1 MYELKCVQFLWALER
16 VQIPSFSVVSVKNLK
31 QVYRGNELC
40 ISVSKGGGGLQQ
52 AALQRML
59 TQEKYII
66 EAHTDALCLK
76 YLQILKNI
84 IFWHYFIVNA
94 PKWK

>member
-1 MYELKCVQFLWALER
+1 MS
-16 VQIPSFSVVSVKNLK
+16 IKNLK

-40 ISVSKGGGGLQQ
+40 ISVNKGGEGGLQQ

-66 EAHTDALCLK
+66 EAHTDALSKISPNSKK
-76 YLQILKNI
+76 YHFLT
-84 IFWHYFIVNA
+84 
-94 PKWK
+94 